1 MAKCHREH
9 VSTTAMTTMRVST
22 VTMIMGMLMQLLVVA
37 GLHGVLTALEIDQW
51 TTMSGASGSMRE
63 MKASIAIEM
72 IVVIVDGIGIVVMI
86 VFGGRDLTAA
96 ARSRG
101 AARQTTIPADGR
113 LSATAA
119 APHAAAAA
127 IMTAIPRAPRVRC
140 ATFMSAKENLA

>member
-1 MAKCHREH
+1 
-9 VSTTAMTTMRVST
+9 
-22 VTMIMGMLMQLLVVA
+22 MIMGVLIQLLVA
-37 GLHGVLTALEIDQW
+37 GLHRVSTALEMNQW

-63 MKASIAIEM
+63 MKASIAIELS
-72 IVVIVDGIGIVVMI
+72 VVIVDGIGIVVLI
-86 VFGGRDLTAA
+86 VVILFGGRDLTAA

-127 IMTAIPRAPRVRC
+127 IMTAIPRAPRVRY
-140 ATFMSAKENLA
+140 ATFKSAKENLA

>member
-1 MAKCHREH
+1 
-9 VSTTAMTTMRVST
+9 
-22 VTMIMGMLMQLLVVA
+22 MQLLVVA

-127 IMTAIPRAPRVRC
+127 IMTAIPRAPRVRY
-140 ATFMSAKENLA
+140 ATFKSAKENLA

>member
-1 MAKCHREH
+1 
-9 VSTTAMTTMRVST
+9 
-22 VTMIMGMLMQLLVVA
+22 MIMGVLIQLLVA
-37 GLHGVLTALEIDQW
+37 GLHRVSTALEMNQW

-63 MKASIAIEM
+63 MKASIAIELS
-72 IVVIVDGIGIVVMI
+72 VVIVDGIGIVVMI

-113 LSATAA
+113 LSATTA

-127 IMTAIPRAPRVRC
+127 IMTAIPRAPRVRY
-140 ATFMSAKENLA
+140 ATFKSAKENLA